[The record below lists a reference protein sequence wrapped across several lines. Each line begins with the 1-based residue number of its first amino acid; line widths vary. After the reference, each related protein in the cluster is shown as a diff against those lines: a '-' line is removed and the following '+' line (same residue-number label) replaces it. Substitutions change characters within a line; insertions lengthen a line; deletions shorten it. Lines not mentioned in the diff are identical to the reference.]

1 MAKSNCYRPE
11 DITRSRRGKQSFD
24 PKKLTDIER
33 RVKKLSDRMWA
44 TRQKSASTQQ
54 ARSQSKM
61 SFEHKLQKALN
72 MTAAHALNP
81 KQSAKTFQH
90 WLAKNHAVWK
100 KKGQMGFNATPSGMV
115 RQYMKRSARLF
126 GNDLADTIGR
136 LGIEERIR
144 ANWDTMV
151 ETKKAHKISDEDFYE
166 LSTSAVELSYA
177 RYAPHYYKAGPAGLK
192 FLQGKFTDF
201 HKFMNRLGLDAKE
214 QDAILKMGKE
224 VADSYHQVLKAAQ
237 DKGINVQQLENME
250 FFPRQMSKEIQK
262 RFEFERFDEAG
273 NMLPDRPGETNIGQA
288 FMKSRNTH
296 NYIIEDDLVLDAFLT
311 ANKAYDHMPPNIN
324 NVNDLMDPSNGRL
337 MLEALDS
344 LDDEKLEILTESG
357 ILSKIPFTSIEY
369 RDWVA
374 SKFPLPSKNL
384 NTLMTAD
391 WTRAFTQYRQQLK
404 NAAAQSGQTWSLIR
418 NATGADGNTIPWGV
432 TKAEVR
438 NDPVKYKN
446 FRPLFPDN
454 SGRES
459 VLTSDQIKAF
469 VDSKRNPADKVPNTY
484 VHPIAADMYRSMTDI
499 STDPGL
505 LGMIANNVSRFYS
518 VFKSMAVSTGSFMT
532 NQFLGTQIQMWSAG
546 GNFFNY
552 MPAVAKN
559 MQMLFNVTFGNKSMF
574 EATNEIF
581 DNKDAIYKGLGGKRV
596 TEAEFYRQNRKLNFT
611 NDYVP
616 AIGQTMGAE
625 TAQHSFSPYNIK
637 GLIQQIDANFQQM
650 GLQKGVW
657 HSTKDVLE
665 TSKRAMVDPITSKFG
680 WAANE
685 LENAARFQTMKTLMY
700 DRNLGSGF
708 HGKLDAYRQASA
720 QFAASQK
727 TLQFDDLE
735 SGVEHAQNYFFMFD
749 DQGRHDALI
758 RDLVVPFWSYVS
770 RNPVSQLRAASRQ
783 PVKYGNMLRAYSA
796 LNGREEVENELADD
810 EGTVP
815 LNQIMPEHL
824 RNQRPIFWTLPYGNE
839 GEDGEERPLVYY
851 FPSRNFN
858 PVYDGID
865 TVASATDTIL
875 RLTTPLDKE
884 DLGRAEPGY
893 EKTDKQ
899 NVEHLETDTNT
910 LVDKA
915 LANTYGPFKAA
926 AGSALGREIGTG
938 RERTLKPDKSG
949 RYPTSILGIKVPPVA
964 RYLLEESIPLLQ
976 RFNDMN
982 PGNIFG
988 TRRGYKISEDGSEIE
1003 VVEGEESIFGAPR
1016 SDFDKETYYRDMAK
1030 RIDTKVQSALFRV
1043 DFFDPMFK
1051 MADNI
1056 SDVRRNISSMEQE
1069 IRKQKEAIEGE
1080 TNPDQKQKLIEE
1092 LDQMVTTVTE
1102 MRVSLRRLERWAD
1115 DKGLQPQE
1123 AYEQMLRRDANPPPL
1138 DREERLETRQKTV
1151 RDVLENS
1158 SSEARKRLN
1167 QGSN

>member
-1 MAKSNCYRPE
+1 
-11 DITRSRRGKQSFD
+11 
-24 PKKLTDIER
+24 
-33 RVKKLSDRMWA
+33 
-44 TRQKSASTQQ
+44 
-54 ARSQSKM
+54 
-61 SFEHKLQKALN
+61 
-72 MTAAHALNP
+72 
-81 KQSAKTFQH
+81 
-90 WLAKNHAVWK
+90 
-100 KKGQMGFNATPSGMV
+100 
-115 RQYMKRSARLF
+115 
-126 GNDLADTIGR
+126 
-136 LGIEERIR
+136 
-144 ANWDTMV
+144 
-151 ETKKAHKISDEDFYE
+151 
-166 LSTSAVELSYA
+166 
-177 RYAPHYYKAGPAGLK
+177 
-192 FLQGKFTDF
+192 
-201 HKFMNRLGLDAKE
+201 
-214 QDAILKMGKE
+214 
-224 VADSYHQVLKAAQ
+224 
-237 DKGINVQQLENME
+237 ME

-273 NMLPDRPGETNIGQA
+273 GMLPDRPGETNIGQA

-311 ANKAYDHMPPNIN
+311 ANKAYDSMPPNIN

-391 WTRAFTQYRQQLK
+391 WTRAFSQYRQQLK

-432 TKAEVR
+432 TKAEMR

-469 VDSKRNPADKVPNTY
+469 VDNKRNPTDKVPNTY

-518 VFKSMAVSTGSFMT
+518 VFKSMAVSSASFMT
-532 NQFLGTQIQMWSAG
+532 NQFMGTQIQMWSAG

-559 MQMLFNVTFGNKSMF
+559 MQMLFGVTFGNKSMF

-581 DNKDAIYKGLGGKRV
+581 DNKDAVYKGLGGKRV

-637 GLIQQIDANFQQM
+637 GLVQQIDANFQQM

-708 HGKLDAYRQASA
+708 HGKLDAYRQAGA

-749 DQGRHDALI
+749 DQGRQDALI

-815 LNQIMPEHL
+815 LNQIMPEYL

-865 TVASATDTIL
+865 TIASASDTIL

-893 EKTDKQ
+893 EKTNKQ
-899 NVEHLETDTNT
+899 NVEHLETETNT

-915 LANTYGPFKAA
+915 LTNTYGPFKAA

-949 RYPTSILGIKVPPVA
+949 RYPTSFLGVKLPPVA
-964 RYLLEESIPLLQ
+964 RYLIEESIPLLQ
-976 RFNDMN
+976 KFNDMN

-988 TRRGYKISEDGSEIE
+988 TRRGYKISEDGSEVE
-1003 VVEGEESIFGAPR
+1003 VVEGEESIFGAQR
-1016 SDFDKETYYRDMAK
+1016 SDFDKETYYRDMAR

-1043 DFFDPMFK
+1043 DFFDPMFQ

-1056 SDVRRNISSMEQE
+1056 SDVRSNIHSLEQE
-1069 IRKQKEAIEGE
+1069 IRKQQEAITGA

-1092 LDQMVTTVTE
+1092 LDQMVTTVSE

-1123 AYEQMLRRDANPPPL
+1123 AYEQMLKTNANPPKL
-1138 DREERLETRQKTV
+1138 DKEERIQTRQKTV

-1158 SSEARKRLN
+1158 EPEARKRVTQEN
-1167 QGSN
+1167 N

>member
-1 MAKSNCYRPE
+1 
-11 DITRSRRGKQSFD
+11 
-24 PKKLTDIER
+24 
-33 RVKKLSDRMWA
+33 
-44 TRQKSASTQQ
+44 
-54 ARSQSKM
+54 
-61 SFEHKLQKALN
+61 
-72 MTAAHALNP
+72 
-81 KQSAKTFQH
+81 
-90 WLAKNHAVWK
+90 
-100 KKGQMGFNATPSGMV
+100 
-115 RQYMKRSARLF
+115 
-126 GNDLADTIGR
+126 
-136 LGIEERIR
+136 
-144 ANWDTMV
+144 
-151 ETKKAHKISDEDFYE
+151 
-166 LSTSAVELSYA
+166 
-177 RYAPHYYKAGPAGLK
+177 
-192 FLQGKFTDF
+192 
-201 HKFMNRLGLDAKE
+201 
-214 QDAILKMGKE
+214 
-224 VADSYHQVLKAAQ
+224 
-237 DKGINVQQLENME
+237 
-250 FFPRQMSKEIQK
+250 
-262 RFEFERFDEAG
+262 
-273 NMLPDRPGETNIGQA
+273 
-288 FMKSRNTH
+288 
-296 NYIIEDDLVLDAFLT
+296 
-311 ANKAYDHMPPNIN
+311 
-324 NVNDLMDPSNGRL
+324 
-337 MLEALDS
+337 
-344 LDDEKLEILTESG
+344 
-357 ILSKIPFTSIEY
+357 
-369 RDWVA
+369 
-374 SKFPLPSKNL
+374 
-384 NTLMTAD
+384 
-391 WTRAFTQYRQQLK
+391 
-404 NAAAQSGQTWSLIR
+404 
-418 NATGADGNTIPWGV
+418 
-432 TKAEVR
+432 
-438 NDPVKYKN
+438 
-446 FRPLFPDN
+446 
-454 SGRES
+454 
-459 VLTSDQIKAF
+459 
-469 VDSKRNPADKVPNTY
+469 
-484 VHPIAADMYRSMTDI
+484 MTDI

-518 VFKSMAVSTGSFMT
+518 VFKSMAVSSASFMT

-559 MQMLFNVTFGNKSMF
+559 MQMLFSVTFGNKSMF

-581 DNKDAIYKGLGGKRV
+581 DNKDAVYKGLGGKRV

-625 TAQHSFSPYNIK
+625 TAQHSFNAYNIK

-657 HSTKDVLE
+657 HSTKDVME

-685 LENAARFQTMKTLMY
+685 LENAARFQTMKTLLY

-708 HGKLDAYRQASA
+708 QGKLNAYRQAGA

-727 TLQFDDLE
+727 TMQFDDLE

-749 DQGRHDALI
+749 DQGRKDALI

-815 LNQIMPEHL
+815 LNQIMPDYL
-824 RNQRPIFWTLPYGNE
+824 KNQRPIFWTLPYGNE
-839 GEDGEERPLVYY
+839 GEDGEQRPLVYY
-851 FPSRNFN
+851 FPSRGFN
-858 PVYDGID
+858 PAWDGID
-865 TVASATDTIL
+865 TIAQATDTIL
-875 RLTTPLDKE
+875 RVTTPLDKE

-899 NVEHLETDTNT
+899 NVEHLETETNT
-910 LVDKA
+910 MVDWA
-915 LANTYGPFKAA
+915 LDKTYGPFKAL
-926 AGSALGREIGTG
+926 AGSAIGREIGTG

-964 RYLLEESIPLLQ
+964 RYFLEESVPLLQ

-1043 DFFDPMFK
+1043 DFFDPMFQ

-1056 SDVRRNISSMEQE
+1056 SDVRSNITALEQE
-1069 IRKQKEAIEGE
+1069 IRNQQEAITGA

-1092 LDQMVTTVTE
+1092 LDQMVTTVSE

-1123 AYEQMLRRDANPPPL
+1123 AYEQMLKTDANPPKL
-1138 DREERLETRQKTV
+1138 DKEKRVQVRQEAV
-1151 RDVLENS
+1151 RDVLES
-1158 SSEARKRLN
+1158 SSPEARKRLK

>member
-11 DITRSRRGKQSFD
+11 QVTQSTKVKQSYN
-24 PKKLTDIER
+24 KKQLTDIER

-81 KQSAKTFQH
+81 KQSARTFQH

-100 KKGQMGFNATPSGMV
+100 KKNQMGGDPTPSGMV
-115 RQYMKRSARLF
+115 RQTIKRAERLF

-201 HKFMNRLGLDAKE
+201 HKFMNRLGLSAQE
-214 QDAILKMGKE
+214 QDNVLKLGKE

-237 DKGINVQQLENME
+237 DKGVNVQQLENME
-250 FFPRQMSKEIQK
+250 FFPRQMSKQIQR
-262 RFEFERFDEAG
+262 RFEYERFDEAG
-273 NMLPDRPGETNIGQA
+273 GMLPDRPGETNIGQA

-311 ANKAYDHMPPNIN
+311 ANKAYDSMPPNIN

-369 RDWVA
+369 RDWIA
-374 SKFPLPSKNL
+374 TKFPLPSNNL

-404 NAAAQSGQTWSLIR
+404 NAASQSGQTWALIR
-418 NATGADGNTIPWGV
+418 NATGADGNTIPWGI
-432 TKAEVR
+432 TKAEMR

-454 SGRES
+454 SAREA
-459 VLTSDQIKAF
+459 VLTHDQIKAF
-469 VDSKRNPADKVPNTY
+469 VDNKRNPGDHVPNTY

-505 LGMIANNVSRFYS
+505 LGMLANNISRFYS
-518 VFKSMAVSTGSFMT
+518 AFKAMAVSSSSFMT
-532 NQFLGTQIQMWSAG
+532 NQFLGAQIQMWSSG

-559 MQMLFNVTFGNKSMF
+559 MQMLFNVTLGRRSLH
-574 EATNEIF
+574 EASNMVF
-581 DNKDAIYKGLGGKRV
+581 DNKDAVLKGLGGKRV
-596 TEAEFYRQNRKLNFT
+596 TEAELYRQSRKLNFT

-616 AIGQTMGAE
+616 AIGQTLGAE
-625 TAQHSFSPYNIK
+625 TAQHSFSAYNVK
-637 GLIQQIDANFQQM
+637 GLVQQMQANFEQM
-650 GLQKGVW
+650 GLLKGV
-657 HSTKDVLE
+657 SSSSRDVLE
-665 TSKRAMVDPITSKFG
+665 TSRRALVDPLTSKFA

-685 LENAARFQTMKTLMY
+685 LENAARFQTLKTLLY
-700 DRNLGSGF
+700 DRNLDNGF
-708 HGKLDAYRQASA
+708 HGKLDAFRQAGG
-720 QFAASQK
+720 QFASSQ
-727 TLQFDDLE
+727 TTQQFDDLE
-735 SGVEHAQNYFFMFD
+735 SAVEHAQNYFFMFD
-749 DQGRHDALI
+749 DQGKGDQII

-770 RNPVSQLRAASRQ
+770 RNPVSQLRAATRQ
-783 PVKYGNMLRAYSA
+783 PIKYGNMLRAYSA
-796 LNGREEVENELADD
+796 MNGREEVENELADE

-815 LNQIMPEHL
+815 LNQITPDYL
-824 RNQRPIFWTLPYGNE
+824 RNQRPIYWTLPYGNE
-839 GEDGEERPLVYY
+839 GEDGEQRPLVFY
-851 FPSRNFN
+851 FPSKSFN

-865 TVASATDTIL
+865 TIAQASDTIL
-875 RLTTPLDKE
+875 RTLTPLDKE

-893 EKTDKQ
+893 EKTDKE
-899 NVEHLETDTNT
+899 NVDHLETETNT
-910 LVDKA
+910 VLDKA
-915 LANTYGPFKAA
+915 LENTYGPWKAL
-926 AGSALGREIGTG
+926 AGSVIEREIGTG
-938 RERTLKPDKSG
+938 RRRTLKPDKSG
-949 RYPTSILGIKVPPVA
+949 RYPTSLLGIPMHPSL
-964 RYLLEESIPLLQ
+964 RYMLEESVPLLQ
-976 RFNDMN
+976 RLNEMN

-988 TRRGYKISEDGSEIE
+988 TRRGYKISEDGSQIE
-1003 VVEGEESIFGAPR
+1003 VVEGEESIFGTVR
-1016 SDFDKETYYRDMAK
+1016 TDFDKETYYEGVAR
-1030 RIDTKVQSALFRV
+1030 RIDTQAQSAFLRV
-1043 DFFDPMFK
+1043 DFFDPMFQ

-1056 SDVRRNISSMEQE
+1056 SQVRRNINTLEQE
-1069 IRKQKEAIEGE
+1069 VRKQREAIAGE
-1080 TNPDQKQKLIEE
+1080 TNPDRKQKLVDE
-1092 LDQMVTTVTE
+1092 LGQMVTSISE
-1102 MRVSLRRLERWAD
+1102 MRVSLRRLERWAEN
-1115 DKGLQPQE
+1115 KGLQPQA
-1123 AYEQMLRRDANPPPL
+1123 AYKQMLKTDANPPKL
-1138 DREERLETRQKTV
+1138 DKAERLQIRKQTV
-1151 RDVLENS
+1151 QNILENS
-1158 SSEARKRLN
+1158 SPEARKRLI